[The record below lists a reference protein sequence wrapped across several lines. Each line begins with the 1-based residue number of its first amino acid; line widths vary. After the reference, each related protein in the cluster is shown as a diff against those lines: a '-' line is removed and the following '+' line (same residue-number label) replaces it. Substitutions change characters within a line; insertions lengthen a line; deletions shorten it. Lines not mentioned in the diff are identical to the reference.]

1 MGKTKNRS
9 NKKKTYRKK
18 VKQYTRKYKARIQ
31 KKKSKSKNKTKNK
44 SKYRKNRKIKRG
56 GQALT
61 DPRPI
66 SGTIENLFYP
76 IKMSYD
82 NLRGNYIYESNN
94 PDITKGQFNPNH

>member
-18 VKQYTRKYKARIQ
+18 LKLNTKRKYKARIQ
-31 KKKSKSKNKTKNK
+31 KKKSKSKNKNK
-44 SKYRKNRKIKRG
+44 SKNRKNRKLKKG

-66 SGTIENLFYP
+66 SGTLETLFYP
-76 IKMSYD
+76 IKMSYN

-94 PDITKGQFNPNH
+94 PDVSKGQFNPNH